1 MSPPQSKS
9 SHICIKSVVRTVV
22 LRAMDGKAPLKWHSL
37 NQPLGF
43 TVLHESLENASDP
56 WGTDMKTDNL
66 RLTLTMQLGARPRI
80 E

>member
-1 MSPPQSKS
+1 
-9 SHICIKSVVRTVV
+9 
-22 LRAMDGKAPLKWHSL
+22 MDGKAPLKWHSL